1 MSHVRVNI
9 VANATSAAWS
19 AVAQIVC
26 IPIYLKIMGA
36 EAYGLVGFYAT
47 LQMSLQI
54 FDLGLSPTLN
64 RELARCTASAGLP
77 DTARD
82 FVRTIESGY
91 WLIGIVAAVVICLSA
106 EWLSMHWV
114 RPTLLPQPTVR
125 DSLVIMGCVVALQ
138 WPLSLYQGGLIGLQ
152 RQVLLNVIKVVA
164 VTASTVGSIFV
175 LKFVSPTITAFF
187 LWQMVVSACN
197 VVAVVLALWLALPK
211 GTRAP
216 RFDFKLL
223 HDVMPFARGMAGI
236 ALFSLV
242 LTQTD
247 KVLLS
252 KLLSLEDFGYYVLAG
267 TVAGALQLCIGP
279 IFTAVFPR
287 LTALVATGDSSGVRR
302 LYHLGS
308 QAMAFALAPLLIV
321 LGGFST
327 EIIRIWTGNEA
338 AAIHAGAVAP
348 LLVVGT
354 ALNGV
359 LHMPHALRLAYGWTR
374 LDLAIGLTM
383 LVLLVPSIIFS
394 AQQFGGVGTATA
406 WVLLNIAALFITVP
420 LTHRRLLPDDKR
432 SWILVDTLAPWA
444 AAAAAVW
451 IVWFF
456 LGDLLQTHPI
466 ASIPMLGLL
475 AVLTA
480 GLTLPTIR
488 HRIVQVF
495 ARSSPAQI

>member
-1 MSHVRVNI
+1 
-9 VANATSAAWS
+9 
-19 AVAQIVC
+19 
-26 IPIYLKIMGA
+26 MGA

-54 FDLGLSPTLN
+54 FDLGLSPTMN
-64 RELARCTASAGLP
+64 RELARCAAGAGLP
-77 DTARD
+77 DMARD
-82 FVRTIESGY
+82 LVRTIESGY
-91 WLIGIVAAVVICLSA
+91 WLIGIFAAVAICLSA
-106 EWLSMHWV
+106 EWISMHWV

-125 DSLVIMGCVVALQ
+125 DALVIMGCVVALQ

-152 RQVLLNVIKVVA
+152 RQVRLNVIKVVA
-164 VTASTVGSIFV
+164 VTVSTVGSIFV

-187 LWQMVVSACN
+187 MWQMVVSVCN
-197 VVAVVLALWLALPK
+197 VAAVVVTLWLALPK

-223 HDVMPFARGMAGI
+223 RDLMPFAAGMAGI

-279 IFTAVFPR
+279 IFTAIFPR
-287 LTALVATGDSSGVRR
+287 LTALVAVGDSNGVQR

-308 QAMAFALAPLLIV
+308 QAMAFALAPLLIM

-348 LLVVGT
+348 LLVAGT

-383 LVLLVPSIIFS
+383 LILLIPSIIFS
-394 AQQFGGVGTATA
+394 AQRYGGVGTASA

-420 LTHRRLLPDDKR
+420 LTHGRLLQDDKR
-432 SWILVDTLAPWA
+432 SWILVDTLAPWV

-475 AVLTA
+475 AVIVA
-480 GLTLPTIR
+480 GLTLPDIR
-488 HRIVQVF
+488 HRILQVF